1 MTQHSRRLRT
11 SHRLGAWRVALA
23 LFTVTC
29 GVNLQAPLYAAYA
42 ERAGMGAAAT
52 ALVFCCYAASL
63 LPCLLLLGGL
73 SDRLGRRAM
82 LAASL
87 ACTLL
92 ASLLMAFHGSFQVLI
107 LARLL
112 QGLSVG
118 FSLAAGAA
126 WMRELIPADR
136 AAYFTTASTA
146 LGFGVGPVATFLVL
160 ELWPA
165 AGAVGATPV
174 SYWIHPLL
182 ALVAAALLFGI
193 PQPGASA
200 AERPVGH
207 RPPLATLPLLP
218 RGTWPAG
225 LAIAIAW
232 ATAGLMIAVLPRALR
247 VYGLDSWSGLCIFCV
262 TAAGFFIQPL
272 AQRLGPDRSV
282 RIGILVLPFAFLLI
296 ALGARFGWLLPLLLG
311 AALNGS
317 SSFGLAYLGGLR
329 LFQAAV
335 QGNNSQGGSSPG
347 GGSQARAAA
356 GYFLWIYL
364 GFSLP
369 VLGGGALADGIGM
382 DAMLVVFGLAE
393 VALCGWA
400 LAGLARRR
408 AAPIH

>member
-1 MTQHSRRLRT
+1 MIRHSRRLKT
-11 SHRLGAWRVALA
+11 SQGLAAGRVALA
-23 LFTVTC
+23 LFAVTC

-52 ALVFCCYAASL
+52 ALAFCCYAASL

-73 SDRLGRRAM
+73 SDRLGRRVMLETSLGCAI
-82 LAASL
+82 LAA
-87 ACTLL
+87 
-92 ASLLMAFHGSFQVLI
+92 LLMALHGSFQALI

-118 FSLAAGAA
+118 FSFAAGAA

-136 AAYFTTASTA
+136 AAHFTTASTA
-146 LGFGVGPVATFLVL
+146 LGFGIGPAATFLVL
-160 ELWPA
+160 ELWPEAGA
-165 AGAVGATPV
+165 AGATPG

-182 ALVAAALLFGI
+182 TLVAAALLFGI

-200 AERPVGH
+200 ADRPAGY

-232 ATAGLMIAVLPRALR
+232 ATAGLMIAVMPRALR
-247 VYGLDSWSGLCIFCV
+247 VYGLDNWSGLGIFCV

-272 AQRLGPDRSV
+272 AQKLGAERSV
-282 RIGILVLPFAFLLI
+282 RIGILVLPAAFLLI
-296 ALGARFGWLLPLLLG
+296 ALGARFGWLAPLLLG

-329 LFQAAV
+329 LFQAAA
-335 QGNNSQGGSSPG
+335 QGSSPG

-400 LAGLARRR
+400 LAGLARLQ
-408 AAPIH
+408 AAPAR